1 MPKPIISLPR
11 SVRRSLTLA
20 LTLGLAAAPGTRLVA
35 QDISES
41 LSSLNEENGKL
52 YIGPLSTGLAAA
64 LNSGFYHTADVH
76 GLWGFDVGFRV
87 MGSFVPEDLDTFM
100 PVLPD
105 SVAID
110 GSVFYDPYGPGGGSQ
125 LLSPTV
131 TGTGDGVFL
140 SPQGEF
146 RDTLLALGENPA
158 DYVIRFPQGFDIPIA
173 PYAAIQGALG
183 IPLGT
188 EVVFRFIPSFTP
200 SDDVGS
206 ISMVG
211 GAIKHSLDQWIWNA
225 APPLHLAVGFGFQHF
240 KVGDYLDANSTQFS
254 LIASKKLA
262 VVTFYGAGTL
272 ESANLDISYEFE
284 PDITADVPVELQ
296 KVEFRQETPNDA
308 TFKLGATL
316 ALGPVG
322 LNAEY
327 TVASR
332 DVLTASLI
340 FGTF

>member
-1 MPKPIISLPR
+1 MIRDSLPIAGH
-11 SVRRSLTLA
+11 SLRWSIALA
-20 LTLGLAAAPGTRLVA
+20 LVSAAALQSPARA

-64 LNSGFYHTADVH
+64 LNSGFYHTAEVH
-76 GLWGFDVGFRV
+76 GVLGFDAGFRV
-87 MGSFVPEDLDTFM
+87 MGSFVPDDLNTFA

-105 SVAID
+105 SVEIE
-110 GSVFYDPYGPGGGSQ
+110 GRTIFDPYAPANGAP
-125 LLSPTV
+125 LLSHTV
-131 TGTGDGVFL
+131 TGKGDGVL
-140 SPQGEF
+140 LVPQGEF
-146 RDTLLALGENPA
+146 RDSLIALGETPT
-158 DYVIRFPQGFDIPIA
+158 DYDIRFPQGFDIPIA

-183 IPLGT
+183 ISFGT
-188 EVVFRFIPSFTP
+188 ELVLRFIPSFTP

-206 ISMVG
+206 ISMIG
-211 GAIKHSLDQWIWNA
+211 GAIKHSLDQWFSDD
-225 APPLHLAVGFGFQHF
+225 PPLHVAVAFGFQHF

-254 LIASKKLA
+254 LIASKKLS
-262 VVTFYGAGTL
+262 VITLYGAGTL
-272 ESANLDISYEFE
+272 ENANLDISYDFE
-284 PDITADVPVELQ
+284 PDIIADVPFELE
-296 KVEFRQETPNDA
+296 KIEFTQETPNEA
-308 TFKLGATL
+308 TLKLGATL

-332 DVLTASLI
+332 DVFTASLI